1 MNAREPFTSDEP
13 CRSDDGQPAPDM
25 RAADIAQLEDL
36 QAMAMCFAKWLHRK
50 GAEQME
56 VDGPK
61 SAAEVRQ
68 LSHSFNRAARAV
80 RQIVMLKQE
89 VAELRPVPGSRPAAP
104 ANQNQPE
111 ARGPVRKSRNPFHG
125 GSDRRDPSDMTDDER
140 KELEEDIN
148 AYLAILMTALDED
161 IAAAGPNK
169 VEEARGESTAAKL
182 SVIAAGIPHPKLDA
196 ALAQIEMANLWDI
209 FAPKYIANR
218 ALGPPPPGGWPADA
232 TP

>member
-1 MNAREPFTSDEP
+1 MNAREPFTSNEP
-13 CRSDDGQPAPDM
+13 CQPDDGQAAPDM

-36 QAMAMCFAKWLHRK
+36 QAMAMCFAKWLHQK
-50 GAEQME
+50 GAQEME
-56 VDGPK
+56 AEGPK

-89 VAELRPVPGSRPAAP
+89 VAELRPMPGSRPAVP
-104 ANQNQPE
+104 ANQNQRE

-125 GSDRRDPSDMTDDER
+125 GSDLRDPSDLTDDER
-140 KELEEDIN
+140 KELEDDIE
-148 AYLAILMTALDED
+148 AYLQTLMTALDED
-161 IAAAGPNK
+161 IAAAGPEK
-169 VEEARGESTAAKL
+169 VEEASRESTAMKF

-196 ALAQIEMANLWDI
+196 ALAKIEMASLWDI

-218 ALGPPPPGGWPADA
+218 ALGPPPPGGWPADD
-232 TP
+232 P